1 MGRAPEPPQDASAP
15 ADDPGAEFRASVGP
29 VRPLRRG
36 PARVEPAPA
45 RVTPRRGSPASVADP
60 AALAAPVIAAN
71 ETVRSAQPGT
81 PARQFARLDGENFA
95 ADAELDLHGLTLAQ
109 AAPALAAFL
118 AECQRRGCERLRI
131 IHGKG
136 LRSEAAQPVLK
147 GFVFASL
154 KGHPAVL
161 ALRSAGRRDGGSGAL
176 RVLLR
181 RV

>member
-1 MGRAPEPPQDASAP
+1 MPI
-15 ADDPGAEFRASVGP
+15 
-29 VRPLRRG
+29 
-36 PARVEPAPA
+36 
-45 RVTPRRGSPASVADP
+45 P
-60 AALAAPVIAAN
+60 AAAAAGLPLLAAN
-71 ETVRSAQPGT
+71 ETVRIAQPGV
-81 PARQFARLDGENFA
+81 PAGQLARLDGEDFA

-109 AAPALAAFL
+109 AAPVLAAFI
-118 AECQRRGCERLRI
+118 AECQRQGCERLRI

-147 GFVFASL
+147 AFVIASL
-154 KGHPAVL
+154 KGHPAVV